1 VESRVTTTGFAEL
14 IERAGGTGFTFKAH
28 PQMLRYPCG
37 SPLPMSR
44 MTYRERQA
52 RASHSHR
59 ACRPQGARKSWDL
72 SPRASAHG
80 ERRSEAPS
88 YS

>member
-28 PQMLRYPCG
+28 PQMLRHY
-37 SPLPMSR
+37 
-44 MTYRERQA
+44 
-52 RASHSHR
+52 SHR

-72 SPRASAHG
+72 SPRASARG
-80 ERRSEAPS
+80 ERRSEALS